1 MPTLFSLFA
10 ASPFAFPSPHASS
23 LPSSLPL
30 HCTALQPRPLFDGVL
45 TRVISCEL
53 QYGAM
58 NCDFVWRGTNHPLFD
73 EVTLPPVRAVGWW
86 LVVLC

>member
-10 ASPFAFPSPHASS
+10 ASPFAFPSPHAL
-23 LPSSLPL
+23 LPPFLPPL
-30 HCTALQPRPLFDGVL
+30 CAALQPRPLFDGVL

-53 QYGAM
+53 QYGPM

-73 EVTLPPVRAVGWW
+73 EVTLPPVRVVGWW
-86 LVVLC
+86 LAVLR